1 MRFLKSGLQRAILAG
16 ACASAAH
23 AGLMWLKTSSGVLPE
38 FHPYDDLQRTI
49 ASGIGA
55 LVPQPLL
62 WTIAFLNG
70 ALLVSF
76 VFHRIHHVLPGQSL
90 IAKGLVF
97 GALAWVMMASVLFPL
112 IGEGFFASGVG
123 RGFLPALLSLAM
135 LLVYGVTL
143 SAIYCGLTKIPDRS

>member
-23 AGLMWLKTSSGVLPE
+23 SGLMGLKTRSGVLPE

-55 LVPQPLL
+55 LVPQSLL
-62 WTIAFLNG
+62 WAIAFLNG
-70 ALLVSF
+70 ALVVGF
-76 VFHRIHHVLPGQSL
+76 IFHRTYHVLPGQNV
-90 IAKGLVF
+90 ITKGLVF
-97 GALAWVMMASVLFPL
+97 GALAWVMMASLLFPV
-112 IGEGFFASGVG
+112 IGEGFFAIGVG

-143 SAIYCGLTKIPDRS
+143 SAIYRGLTKVPDRS